1 MDINAIS
8 IGPNP
13 PKDVH
18 AIIEIPLGGAPVK
31 YEIAEASGALR
42 VDRFL
47 HTAMFY
53 PGNYGFVPHTLS
65 ADGDP
70 CAVLVVSQGHVV
82 PGAIV
87 RCRPVG
93 ALMMEDEAGGDEKI
107 IAVPVDALA
116 PFYSN
121 IRSYRDLPPIMCEQ
135 IAHFFQHYK
144 DLEKG
149 KWVTIVKWLDV
160 KGAEKLVLDAIARA
174 AKPQAGGKVTRSAA
188 PASVQPAGRRLRA
201 RRKE

>member
-1 MDINAIS
+1 M
-8 IGPNP
+8 
-13 PKDVH
+13 
-18 AIIEIPLGGAPVK
+18 IEIPLGGVPVK
-31 YEIAEASGALR
+31 YEIEKSSGALF

-53 PGNYGFVPHTLS
+53 PSNYGFIPHTLS

-70 CAVLVVSQGHVV
+70 CDIMVVSQVPVV
-82 PGAIV
+82 PGAVI

-107 IAVPVDALA
+107 LAVPVDALH
-116 PFYSN
+116 PFYN
-121 IRSYRDLPPIMCEQ
+121 GVQSYRDLPQIMCEQ

-149 KWVTIVKWLDV
+149 KWVTIVKWLDTE
-160 KGAEKLVLDAIARA
+160 GAEQLVMEGIERA
-174 AKPQAGGKVTRSAA
+174 KQKNGA
-188 PASVQPAGRRLRA
+188 
-201 RRKE
+201 

>member
-1 MDINAIS
+1 MDISRITS
-8 IGPNP
+8 GKNP
-13 PKDVH
+13 PKDIH
-18 AIIEIPLGGAPVK
+18 AVIEIPLGGVPVK
-31 YEIAEASGALR
+31 YEIDKKSGALF

-53 PGNYGFVPHTLS
+53 PGNYGFIPHTLS

-70 CAVLVVSQGHVV
+70 CDVLVVSQVPVV
-82 PGAIV
+82 AGAVI

-107 IAVPVDALA
+107 LAVPVDALH
-116 PFYSN
+116 PFYSGVQ
-121 IRSYRDLPPIMCEQ
+121 SYRDLPPIMCEQ

-149 KWVTIVKWLDV
+149 KWVTIARWLDAD
-160 KGAEKLVLDAIARA
+160 GAEQLVMDGIARCN
-174 AKPQAGGKVTRSAA
+174 PYTD
-188 PASVQPAGRRLRA
+188 
-201 RRKE
+201 E

>member
-1 MDINAIS
+1 MDLRLIS
-8 IGPNP
+8 AGRNP
-13 PKDVH
+13 PHDLH
-18 AIIEIPLGGAPVK
+18 ALIEIPLGGVPVK
-31 YEIAEASGALR
+31 YEIDKASGALF

-53 PGNYGFVPHTLS
+53 PGNYGFIPETLS

-70 CAVLVVSQGHVV
+70 CDVLVVSQVPVV
-82 PGAIV
+82 PGAVI

-107 IAVPVDALA
+107 LAVPVDSLH
-116 PFYSN
+116 PFYTGVK
-121 IRSYRDLPPIMCEQ
+121 SYRDLPPIMCEQ

-149 KWVTIVKWLDV
+149 KWVSIVRWLDAPD
-160 KGAEKLVLDAIARA
+160 AERLVMEAIERGRA
-174 AKPQAGGKVTRSAA
+174 GEKRAGEK
-188 PASVQPAGRRLRA
+188 
-201 RRKE
+201 

>member
-1 MDINAIS
+1 MDMSRITP
-8 IGPNP
+8 GRNP
-13 PKDVH
+13 PKDIH
-18 AIIEIPLGGAPVK
+18 AVIEIPLGGVPVK
-31 YEIAEASGALR
+31 YEIDKESGALF

-70 CAVLVVSQGHVV
+70 CDILVAGQVPVV
-82 PGAIV
+82 PGAVI

-93 ALMMEDEAGGDEKI
+93 ALVMEDEAGGDEKI
-107 IAVPVDALA
+107 LAVPVDALH
-116 PFYSN
+116 PFYN
-121 IRSYRDLPPIMCEQ
+121 GVQSYRDLPPIMCEQ

-149 KWVTIVKWLDV
+149 KWVTIVRWVDAQ
-160 KGAEKLVLDAIARA
+160 GAEQLVMEAIERYGAVR
-174 AKPQAGGKVTRSAA
+174 
-188 PASVQPAGRRLRA
+188 
-201 RRKE
+201 

>member
-1 MDINAIS
+1 MNFLKIAI
-8 IGPNP
+8 GQNP
-13 PKDVH
+13 PTDVNV
-18 AIIEIPLGGAPVK
+18 IIENPMGGEPIK
-31 YEIAEASGALR
+31 YEIDKESGAMF

-53 PGNYGFVPHTLS
+53 PGNYGFIPHTLS
-65 ADGDP
+65 SDGDH
-70 CAVLVVSQGHVV
+70 CDVLVVSQVQVV

-93 ALMMEDEAGGDEKI
+93 ALLMEDEAGGDEKI

-149 KWVTIVKWLDV
+149 KWVTIVKWLDAN
-160 KGAEKLVLDAIARA
+160 GAEKLVLDAIARA
-174 AKPQAGGKVTRSAA
+174 AKAQAGGKVT
-188 PASVQPAGRRLRA
+188 
-201 RRKE
+201 